1 MPRYSEKIYALL
13 LTLVFTSFGY
23 FSPPPNAVA
32 QTAPAKAPARE
43 PFGSSLTRPK
53 AESPARE
60 ASNNK
65 EKQER
70 DDNSLPRPEETIKV
84 DTLLVSMD
92 VVVTDETESR
102 FITGLKP
109 EDFIIV
115 EDDVPQQL
123 GTLTLGND
131 AEHLPRSIVLVFDW
145 SGSQLPYLEESVKAA
160 KTLVDQLAKTDQ
172 MAIVTD
178 SVFLMVDFTNDKKR
192 LKSSLDGLLK
202 QTRDGWRGKSRQFS
216 ALLATLRELI
226 DIKTRRPIIIF
237 QTDGDEFIKLKDP
250 PLARSTSTDAYYM
263 SDIYAE
269 VQRSRVKIYTVI
281 PGEKLY
287 GLPEDEVIPRYR
299 RVMDKSIDSWFEFNK
314 RAERP
319 TRVQDMPDH
328 IVYAVMNRFAGSQ
341 EAAARVAELSG
352 GWTEFLDTPQRAS
365 AIYGRIL
372 ADINNHY
379 IIGYYPTNKERD
391 GQLRQV
397 RITVRNHPE
406 YKVHGR
412 QSYYATPR

>member
-1 MPRYSEKIYALL
+1 LIAAFSWALAIQ
-13 LTLVFTSFGY
+13 TV
-23 FSPPPNAVA
+23 AA
-32 QTAPAKAPARE
+32 QTPQQKAPLRE
-43 PFGSSLTRPK
+43 AFGSSLKRPK
-53 AESPARE
+53 AAESPARE
-60 ASNNK
+60 SSDAR
-65 EKQER
+65 EKR
-70 DDNSLPRPEETIKV
+70 AIDDSSGLPQPEETIKV

-92 VVVTDETESR
+92 VVVTDQTESR

-109 EDFIIV
+109 EDFLIV
-115 EDDVPQQL
+115 EDSVPQQL
-123 GTLTLGND
+123 ATLTLGND

-192 LKSSLDGLLK
+192 LKSSLDALLK
-202 QTRDGWRGKSRQFS
+202 QTRDGWRGKSQQFS

-226 DIKTRRPIIIF
+226 DVKTRRPIIIF

-250 PLARSTSTDAYYM
+250 PLARGASSDAYYM
-263 SDIYAE
+263 SDIYTE
-269 VQRSRVKIYTVI
+269 VEKSRVKIYTVI

-287 GLPEDEVIPRYR
+287 GLPEEERMPRYR
-299 RVMDKSIDSWFEFNK
+299 RVMDRSIDSWFDFNK

-319 TRVQDMPDH
+319 TKVQDMPDN
-328 IVYAVMNRFAGSQ
+328 IIYAVMNRFASSQ
-341 EAAARVAELSG
+341 EAAAHVAELSG
-352 GWTEFLDTPQRAS
+352 GWAEFLDTPARAAS
-365 AIYGRIL
+365 IYGRIL

-412 QSYYATPR
+412 QSYYATAH

>member
-1 MPRYSEKIYALL
+1 VIFAFAVTAFGWLL
-13 LTLVFTSFGY
+13 SFQTV
-23 FSPPPNAVA
+23 AA
-32 QTAPAKAPARE
+32 QTPPQKTPTRE
-43 PFGSSLTRPK
+43 PFGSSLKRAG
-53 AESPARE
+53 AESAARE
-60 ASNNK
+60 ATES
-65 EKQER
+65 KQPQAIA
-70 DDNSLPRPEETIKV
+70 DDLPQPEETIKV
-84 DTLLVSMD
+84 DTLLVNLD

-109 EDFIIV
+109 EDFVIV
-115 EDDVPQQL
+115 EDNVSQQL
-123 GTLTLGND
+123 ATLTLGDD
-131 AEHLPRSIVLVFDW
+131 AEHLPRSIVLIFDW
-145 SGSQLPYLEESVKAA
+145 SSSQMPYLEESVKAA
-160 KTLVDQLAKTDQ
+160 KTLVDQLAKTDK

-192 LKSSLDGLLK
+192 LKSSLDALLK
-202 QTRDGWRGKSRQFS
+202 QMKNGWHGRSKQFS

-226 DIKTRRPIIIF
+226 GVETRRPIIIF
-237 QTDGDEFIKLKDP
+237 QTDGDEARDLQDP
-250 PLARSTSTDAYYM
+250 PGARATATGAYSM
-263 SDIYAE
+263 SDIYRE
-269 VQRSRVKIYTVI
+269 VEKSRVKIYTVI
-281 PGEKLY
+281 PGEKLF
-287 GLPEDEVIPRYR
+287 GFTDEELAARSR
-299 RVMDKSIDSWFEFNK
+299 RMIERRIDKWYDLA

-319 TRVQDMPDH
+319 AQIPRVPDNV
-328 IVYAVMNRFAGSQ
+328 IKIMMTKYAYEQ

-379 IIGYYPTNKERD
+379 IIGYYPTNKQRD

-397 RITVRNHPE
+397 RISVRHHPE

>member
-1 MPRYSEKIYALL
+1 MKNYRLALFSALL
-13 LTLVFTSFGY
+13 IYTFVWQLLL
-23 FSPPPNAVA
+23 PPIGAA
-32 QTAPAKAPARE
+32 QTSPQTTRTRE
-43 PFGSSLTRPK
+43 PFGSSLKRPS
-53 AESPARE
+53 AERPASSSVE
-60 ASNNK
+60 A
-65 EKQER
+65 KQQRLE
-70 DDNSLPRPEETIKV
+70 DESGLPQPEETIKV

-92 VVVTDETESR
+92 VVVTDEKESR

-109 EDFIIV
+109 EDFLIV
-115 EDDVPQQL
+115 EDNVPQQL
-123 GTLTLGND
+123 ATLTLGDD
-131 AEHLPRSIVLVFDW
+131 AERLPRSIVLVFDW
-145 SGSQLPYLEESVKAA
+145 SGSQLPYLEASIKAA
-160 KTLVDQLAKTDQ
+160 KTLVDQLTKTDQ

-178 SVFLMVDFTNDKKR
+178 SIFLLVDFTNDKKR
-192 LKSSLDGLLK
+192 LKSSLDALLK
-202 QTRDGWRGKSRQFS
+202 QTKNGWHGKSQQFS

-226 DIKTRRPIIIF
+226 DVKTRRPIIIF

-250 PLARSTSTDAYYM
+250 PGTRSASSDTYYM

-269 VQRSRVKIYTVI
+269 VERSRVKIYTVI

-287 GLPEDEVIPRYR
+287 GIPENELMPRYR
-299 RVMDKSIDSWFEFNK
+299 RVMDRSIDSWFEFNK

-319 TRVQDMPDH
+319 TKVQDMPDN
-328 IVYAVMNRFAGSQ
+328 IVYMIMSRFASNQ

-352 GWTEFLDTPQRAS
+352 GWTEFLDTPERAA

-391 GQLRQV
+391 GQLRRV
-397 RITVRNHPE
+397 RVHVRNHPE

-412 QSYYATPR
+412 ESYYAAPR